1 MKLSQLDVGIDAI
14 ITKIKCNDDLK
25 QRFYSFGIVKGA
37 QLFVGATSL
46 KKNTI
51 EINIEN
57 TNIALRLD
65 EANAIEVQEIS

>member
-1 MKLSQLDVGIDAI
+1 MKLSDLTKNQKAI

-25 QRFYSFGIVKGA
+25 QRFYSFGIVRGA
-37 QLFVGATSL
+37 ELFVEATSL

-57 TNIALRLD
+57 TNIALRFD
-65 EANAIEVQEIS
+65 EANTIEVERI